1 MIRPAF
7 VLYAGLAVAVAA
19 AAAVARAEE
28 PAASPLPSVV
38 LPPELARV
46 LTDYEK
52 AWRTRDASA
61 LASLFAEDG
70 FVLASGAPPV
80 RGRAAIAKAYAGAG
94 GDLVLRAFA
103 YGTEGPLGYILG
115 GFSRK
120 EGAPDVGKFTL
131 SLRRGADG
139 RWLIVSDMDNGN
151 ARR

>member
-7 VLYAGLAVAVAA
+7 VLFVGLAVAVAGA
-19 AAAVARAEE
+19 ARAEE
-28 PAASPLPSVV
+28 PAASPLPSVL

-46 LTDYEK
+46 LNDYEK
-52 AWRTRDASA
+52 AWRARDASA
-61 LASLFAEDG
+61 LAALFAEDG

-80 RGRAAIAKAYAGAG
+80 RGRAAIAKAYAGSG

-131 SLRRGADG
+131 TLRRGADG
-139 RWLIVSDMDNGN
+139 RWLIVSDMDNAN